1 MCKSVQTPRIFMGP
15 LMSLDNRWAKLS
27 EQLGPG
33 LTHAL
38 IKAVLFTAK
47 LVDVA
52 FPPKIEPHF
61 SGTSQLY
68 HNFATP
74 RWFWITCGSKSRSFL
89 GFRCALAVWDRW
101 HCSRFQCMHFNGPAA
116 LCAEA
121 VDQIGSEV
129 VAVQFLKD
137 LKLHSS
143 IQ

>member
-1 MCKSVQTPRIFMGP
+1 MGESVQTPRIFMGP

-68 HNFATP
+68 HNFETP
-74 RWFWITCGSKSRSFL
+74 MVLDHMWIEESKLPWFQVCPGRVGSV
-89 GFRCALAVWDRW
+89 ALLTFSMHALQWAGSAVV
-101 HCSRFQCMHFNGPAA
+101 C
-116 LCAEA
+116 
-121 VDQIGSEV
+121 
-129 VAVQFLKD
+129 
-137 LKLHSS
+137 
-143 IQ
+143 